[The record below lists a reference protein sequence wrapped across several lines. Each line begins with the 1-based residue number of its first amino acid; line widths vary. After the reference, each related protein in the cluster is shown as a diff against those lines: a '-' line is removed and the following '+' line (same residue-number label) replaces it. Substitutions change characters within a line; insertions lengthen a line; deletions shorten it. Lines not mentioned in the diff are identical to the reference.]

1 MLYKDKIKLTYIVPN
16 FFIENQYPN
25 LFKIDNIFCLKY
37 ITKQKSDFI
46 SVRTT
51 MHCMVILLD
60 GSKVIHLKETD
71 ISVNSNEISFLTQN
85 NYFMSERITT
95 DSNYKSL
102 IIYFDDKF
110 IFDFVQKYKIKI
122 NSTNEKNIIKL
133 NYSLDI
139 LLKNN
144 ISLLQEYIDRK
155 FDNNLLKLKIE
166 EIILHSLRINKSL
179 FLSFLSSVTSTS
191 QDRIKF
197 ILESNIDLIQTL
209 DDMCNLTRLT
219 QNQLRRYI
227 KKEYNLTPKVWID
240 TKRLEKATLML
251 KNTNKT
257 ITDIS
262 TECGYSTVSWFIS
275 QFKKQYNQ
283 TPKEFRHKI

>member
-1 MLYKDKIKLTYIVPN
+1 MTYIVPN
-16 FFIENQYPN
+16 FFIENNNSN
-25 LFKIDNIFCLKY
+25 LIKIDNLFCLNY

-51 MHCMVILLD
+51 MHCMIILLD
-60 GSKVIHLKETD
+60 GSKVIHLKDTD
-71 ISVNSNEISFLTQN
+71 ININSNEMYFLTQN

-110 IFDFVQKYKIKI
+110 IFDLIQKYKIKI
-122 NSTNEKNIIKL
+122 NSTNENHIIKL
-133 NYSLDI
+133 DYSQDI
-139 LLKNN
+139 LLKSN
-144 ISLLQEYIDRK
+144 ISLFQEYIDK
-155 FDNNLLKLKIE
+155 KLDNNLLILKIE
-166 EIILHSLRINKSL
+166 EIILHSLRINKNL
-179 FLSFLSSVTSTS
+179 FSSFIQSITSTS

-209 DDMCNLTRLT
+209 DDMCSITRLT

-240 TKRLEKATLML
+240 TQRLEKATLML

-257 ITDIS
+257 ITNIS